1 MKLGLFNFVMSYDSV
16 IKLSRCPM
24 ESCTLLVLGSQY
36 GIQILDWN
44 GAVMIHEMDF
54 AQHGIGGD
62 EKQVND

>member
-1 MKLGLFNFVMSYDSV
+1 
-16 IKLSRCPM
+16 M

-44 GAVMIHEMDF
+44 GAVLIHEMDF

-62 EKQVND
+62 EKQVRGLKQELKERPYRLNA

>member
-1 MKLGLFNFVMSYDSV
+1 
-16 IKLSRCPM
+16 M

-44 GAVMIHEMDF
+44 GAVLIHEMDF

-62 EKQVND
+62 EKQVSDGGTWL

>member
-1 MKLGLFNFVMSYDSV
+1 MLNVFEFLT
-16 IKLSRCPM
+16 LSRCPM

-44 GAVMIHEMDF
+44 GAVLIHEMDF

-62 EKQVND
+62 EKQVSDGE